1 MSLEEL
7 KNYLSQINKDYT
19 NFCNDKD
26 KQSLFY
32 IDQMTELFYTSLLYQ
47 VYDQPSLYDLV
58 YNIFRANLG
67 LILKNMN
74 DYAFKVSKS
83 ASGKMDEL
91 INISTTNNYVDIE
104 NLNNLYNNFA
114 FEVTKNFSINDK
126 IKALVSANMNT
137 FEGDLF
143 TKLVINDKEKVKS
156 IIIQYKEIFI
166 NEMVNNIVSKKNNLL
181 DLYRNFIDSILNEVY
196 LRKDELE
203 EKNLDMLINTTYVC
217 LQEYE
222 YININKYIDLNIKLI
237 DEVLKSLEEELLNI
251 NITKNKKLKIDPIR
265 DYLLGFNNT
274 MDIKIKN
281 VFDEM
286 NLVVTLSNEDID
298 KKLKDF
304 NDTVTHIYEMNLIFD
319 KKFEEYKNN
328 FNIVGKDIDK
338 FNEIIKI
345 KNRSLT
351 DGIKANIF
359 NIFRENV
366 KFYNDVIYKMLLIK
380 SKLGEYK
387 TVLSKEKIKDLL
399 LK

>member
-7 KNYLSQINKDYT
+7 KNYLLQINKDYI

-58 YNIFRANLG
+58 YNNFRANLG

-126 IKALVSANMNT
+126 IKALVSANMDT

-237 DEVLKSLEEELLNI
+237 DEVFKSLEEELLNI

-286 NLVVTLSNEDID
+286 NLVVTLSDEDID

-304 NDTVTHIYEMNLIFD
+304 NDTVTHIYEMDLIFD
-319 KKFEEYKNN
+319 KQFEEYRNN
-328 FNIVGKDIDK
+328 FNIVGKNIDK

>member
-1 MSLEEL
+1 
-7 KNYLSQINKDYT
+7 
-19 NFCNDKD
+19 
-26 KQSLFY
+26 
-32 IDQMTELFYTSLLYQ
+32 
-47 VYDQPSLYDLV
+47 
-58 YNIFRANLG
+58 
-67 LILKNMN
+67 
-74 DYAFKVSKS
+74 
-83 ASGKMDEL
+83 MDEL

-126 IKALVSANMNT
+126 IKALVSANMDT

-237 DEVLKSLEEELLNI
+237 DDVLKSLEEELLNI

-286 NLVVTLSNEDID
+286 NLVVTLSDEDID

-304 NDTVTHIYEMNLIFD
+304 NDTVTHIYEMDLIFD
-319 KKFEEYKNN
+319 KQFEEYRNN
-328 FNIVGKDIDK
+328 FNIVGKNIDK

>member
-7 KNYLSQINKDYT
+7 KNYLLQINKDYT

-58 YNIFRANLG
+58 YNNFRANLG

-126 IKALVSANMNT
+126 IKALVSANMDT

-286 NLVVTLSNEDID
+286 NLVVTLSDEDID

-319 KKFEEYKNN
+319 KQFEEYKNN
-328 FNIVGKDIDK
+328 FNIVGKNIDK
-338 FNEIIKI
+338 FSEIIKI